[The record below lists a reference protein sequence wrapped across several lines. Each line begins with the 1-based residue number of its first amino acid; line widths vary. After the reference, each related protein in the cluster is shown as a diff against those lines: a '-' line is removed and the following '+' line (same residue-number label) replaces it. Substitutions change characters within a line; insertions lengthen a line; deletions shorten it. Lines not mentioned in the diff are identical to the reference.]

1 MYALRSFFSP
11 DVLLLNIVKYAFL
24 LPLFGKYQI
33 RLYLCGTGI
42 DQKKAPPLSVLYL
55 SYSHPHHPPT
65 TIYNHRRMAGSPLT
79 CHRPSLSHLHHTPH
93 PTNPPQT
100 APYGTTMASQWR
112 PIAAHANALSA
123 RCTRRCQSESCA
135 PLVRCARSRRAR
147 GGACRVVD
155 VIARG
160 RQPSAGRRAGRLSPA
175 ARAPRRGRSAPCA
188 SQSSSGL

>member
-24 LPLFGKYQI
+24 LPLFGKYTKFGFT
-33 RLYLCGTGI
+33 CAGI

-147 GGACRVVD
+147 GAARAASWL
-155 VIARG
+155 VIVRG
-160 RQPSAGRRAGRLSPA
+160 RQPSAGHRAGRLSPA
-175 ARAPRRGRSAPCA
+175 ARAPRRGCSAPCA
-188 SQSSSGL
+188 S